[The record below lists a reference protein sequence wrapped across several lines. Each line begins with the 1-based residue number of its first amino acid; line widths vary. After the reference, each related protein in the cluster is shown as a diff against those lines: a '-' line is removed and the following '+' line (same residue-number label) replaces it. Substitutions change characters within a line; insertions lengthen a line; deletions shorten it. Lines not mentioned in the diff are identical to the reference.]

1 MSDTLYR
8 YYEQELHDFRQQS
21 EEFARR
27 YPAAAGRLQLEPGR
41 SVDPHVERMIEAF
54 AFLAGRIHKRLD
66 DDFPEVTDALLS
78 VLYPHYLA
86 PIPSMSIVQMEA
98 DPANVQPTG
107 VEITR
112 HTRLHSQP
120 VGDVACRFRTCYG
133 VTLWPVNVAQAA
145 SLTPPFPEGVR
156 APGEAAAAI
165 RLRIQCHGDI
175 RFSQLSLDTLR
186 FYLCA
191 DQQLGGKLYELL
203 FNHVMAVEF
212 RPADAEGSA
221 EPLLLE
227 PSQCLH
233 QVGFGHDEGLLPYT
247 NQSFPGYRLLS
258 EVFSF
263 PEKFMFFDLSGW
275 KRVAAGDFHKAVDVV
290 MYLDRAPA
298 GLEHEIDASLFR
310 LGCTPVVNL
319 FEHTAEPV
327 TVSHRRPRYRV
338 SPDYRRQNAY
348 EVYSIDRVFTAD
360 SQSPREYKPFYD
372 FRHDSAWSRRED
384 SQAYWLATRKASSR
398 PDDNGTDVDLQ
409 VVDLNLD
416 PHTQGEETLVVKC
429 TCTNR
434 DLPVQLQHAGEH
446 LRFELESAA
455 PLKSVKCMRSPTTPL
470 RPPLRRHA
478 QWRLVS
484 HMALN
489 HLSISDPVESKETL
503 KEMLR
508 LYDFSSPDSAQQL
521 GAVNTQL
528 IEGVNQVTSR
538 RVSGRVGG
546 TLDGGVCRGVEVTV
560 DFDEEKYLGLGAF
573 LFASVLERFFGLYA
587 SVNSFTQMVAT
598 TGDGENLIRRCAPR
612 AGEMTLL

>member
-1 MSDTLYR
+1 
-8 YYEQELHDFRQQS
+8 
-21 EEFARR
+21 
-27 YPAAAGRLQLEPGR
+27 
-41 SVDPHVERMIEAF
+41 
-54 AFLAGRIHKRLD
+54 
-66 DDFPEVTDALLS
+66 
-78 VLYPHYLA
+78 
-86 PIPSMSIVQMEA
+86 
-98 DPANVQPTG
+98 
-107 VEITR
+107 
-112 HTRLHSQP
+112 
-120 VGDVACRFRTCYG
+120 
-133 VTLWPVNVAQAA
+133 
-145 SLTPPFPEGVR
+145 
-156 APGEAAAAI
+156 
-165 RLRIQCHGDI
+165 
-175 RFSQLSLDTLR
+175 
-186 FYLCA
+186 
-191 DQQLGGKLYELL
+191 
-203 FNHVMAVEF
+203 
-212 RPADAEGSA
+212 
-221 EPLLLE
+221 
-227 PSQCLH
+227 
-233 QVGFGHDEGLLPYT
+233 
-247 NQSFPGYRLLS
+247 
-258 EVFSF
+258 
-263 PEKFMFFDLSGW
+263 
-275 KRVAAGDFHKAVDVV
+275 
-290 MYLDRAPA
+290 
-298 GLEHEIDASLFR
+298 
-310 LGCTPVVNL
+310 
-319 FEHTAEPV
+319 
-327 TVSHRRPRYRV
+327 
-338 SPDYRRQNAY
+338 
-348 EVYSIDRVFTAD
+348 VYSIDRVFTAD
-360 SQSPREYKPFYD
+360 YQSPREYKPFYD

-409 VVDLNLD
+409 VVDLHLD

-528 IEGVNQVTSR
+528 IDGVNQVTSR

-573 LFASVLERFFGLYA
+573 LFASVLERFIGLYA

-598 TGDGENLIRRCAPR
+598 TGDGENLIHRFAPR